1 MIEIIREITKE
12 IYTEAYGK
20 PMKEVETLLFTWAE
34 VMAYGVYGFH
44 LYTTE
49 EADGTHYWVKFSR
62 GRSCD

>member
-1 MIEIIREITKE
+1 MITITREITAE
-12 IYTEAYGK
+12 TYTKCLGK
-20 PMKEVETLLFTWAE
+20 PRSEVEEDLFTWAE

-49 EADGTHYWVKFSR
+49 EADGTHYWLKFER